1 MNVLGRK
8 LKKPNKTQKY
18 PIKPNKT
25 QKNPPGLV
33 FFLKTRVFANPAF
46 YASWSRIRI

>member
-18 PIKPNKT
+18 PIKT